1 MRGLIVGLLLL
12 LTLLGCAAPEKLEAA
27 GASVPGSR
35 SEAPERKNMQAS
47 MVEESARPLMESEIL
62 AAYER
67 AQQLYGWFD
76 LAPLAASD
84 ETAVWE
90 RESYQRVETEG
101 FENLEDL
108 RTCLRSVFSR
118 ELTDRL
124 LNGEAGRVRY
134 RDIGGALFVSG
145 APREPEAGKRPS
157 RVEVE
162 QLEETLYS
170 VNVLVDLLDEDGEAV
185 VGVESWSFPFAFEE
199 DRWVF
204 TDFCLVY

>member
-1 MRGLIVGLLLL
+1 MRGLIAGLLLL
-12 LTLLGCAAPEKLEAA
+12 ALMGCAVPA
-27 GASVPGSR
+27 GV
-35 SEAPERKNMQAS
+35 EAPDASAPDTPVECPEEGSMQAS
-47 MVEESARPLMESEIL
+47 MVEESARPLTESEIL

-67 AQQLYGWFD
+67 AQLLYGWFD
-76 LAPLAASD
+76 LASLPASD
-84 ETAVWE
+84 ETAVWD
-90 RESYQRVETEG
+90 RETYHRVEMEG
-101 FENLEDL
+101 IEDLEDL

-124 LNGEAGRVRY
+124 LNGETGRVRY
-134 RDIGGALFVSG
+134 RDIDGALFVSG
-145 APREPEAGKRPS
+145 VPREPDAGKRPS

-204 TDFCLVY
+204 DDFCLVY